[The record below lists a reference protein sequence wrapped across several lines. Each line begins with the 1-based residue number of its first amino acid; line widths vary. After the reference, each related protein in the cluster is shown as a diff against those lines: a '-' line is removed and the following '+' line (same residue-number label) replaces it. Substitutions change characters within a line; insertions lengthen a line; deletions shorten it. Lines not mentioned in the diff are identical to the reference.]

1 MKDTRNSAELLR
13 LATVNYCAQTVLA
26 LLCLFEIWNDVC
38 TYRLNTEHF
47 LLLVLHRMGFRGIDR
62 FIYNLKHDQ
71 SRTRWRAQPN
81 SYVKCDTESCI
92 CADSMRS
99 ARLLHSIT
107 YIPRYIPVDVGP

>member
-47 LLLVLHRMGFRGIDR
+47 LLLFYYLSTNSKCSFPWNKVSFPGKFVLKSQR
-62 FIYNLKHDQ
+62 FG
-71 SRTRWRAQPN
+71 
-81 SYVKCDTESCI
+81 
-92 CADSMRS
+92 MM
-99 ARLLHSIT
+99 LL
-107 YIPRYIPVDVGP
+107 P